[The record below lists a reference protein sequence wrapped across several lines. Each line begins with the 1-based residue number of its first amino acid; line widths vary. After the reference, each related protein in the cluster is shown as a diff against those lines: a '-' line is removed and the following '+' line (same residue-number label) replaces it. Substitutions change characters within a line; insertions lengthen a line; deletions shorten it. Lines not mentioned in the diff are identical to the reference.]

1 MQRIFNIVIFIILL
15 IFEHQSSACTAFCLK
30 TRSEIF
36 LAKNFDWEI
45 EHGYVFLNE
54 RGLNKTILNTNPF
67 KKADYS
73 WQSKYRSITF
83 NQFGK
88 EFPLGGMNEKG
99 LVIEE
104 LNMAPVKLIPDSAKQ
119 NINEFQLVQY
129 LLDNCKSVDE
139 TIKELEKFQCK
150 PLFQILHYMIAD
162 KLGNVIIAEFNGYD
176 FNIYFSE
183 KTGFPVLS
191 NNNYTESLKYLTKF
205 QGFGGDLLIRNRP
218 GSNERFVSVCNLLT
232 KYNNQPPVTYSFQI
246 LNTVKQEDTRWSL
259 VYDIK
264 NLSVNFI
271 FHSCKMVKVFD
282 FKDLVGLETISG
294 LGANLTDCKLTG
306 NNGLKTVSAE
316 ENTFL
321 IQNVFSF
328 YAQQDNS
335 EVICNLLY
343 QMAMVGNRNLKGIKN
358 ED

>member
-1 MQRIFNIVIFIILL
+1 MQRIFNVFVFIILL

-30 TRSEIF
+30 TRNEIF
-36 LAKNFDWEI
+36 LAKNLDWEI

-73 WQSKYRSITF
+73 WKSKYRSITF

-88 EFPLGGMNEKG
+88 EFPLGGMNEQG

-119 NINEFQLVQY
+119 SINEFQLVQY

-150 PLFQILHYMIAD
+150 PLFQILHYMIVD

-176 FNIYFSE
+176 FNIYFSD

-191 NNNYTESLKYLTKF
+191 NNNYTESLKYLAKF
-205 QGFGGDLLIRNRP
+205 QGFGGDLLIKNRP
-218 GSNERFVSVCNLLT
+218 GSNERFVSVSNLLT

-246 LNTVKQEDTRWSL
+246 LDTVKQGDTRWSL

-264 NLSVNFI
+264 NLSVNFK
-271 FHSCKMVKVFD
+271 FHSCEMVKVFD

-306 NNGLKTVSAE
+306 NDELKTVSAE

-328 YAQQDNS
+328 YAPQDNS
-335 EVICNLLY
+335 EVICNLLNK
-343 QMAMVGNRNLKGIKN
+343 MAMLGNRNLKGIKN